1 MDDFNRQQEN
11 MEKNQM
17 EILYLNSCISMEE
30 NNGYIN
36 SRMIVKEL
44 GTLKNYNK
52 YLSLIKQEN
61 KDSEILTDLIFYA
74 KPKRSD
80 KTA

>member
-1 MDDFNRQQEN
+1 MISIEN
-11 MEKNQM
+11 KKKLEKNQM

-36 SRMIVKEL
+36 SR
-44 GTLKNYNK
+44 TLKNYNK
-52 YLSLIKQEN
+52 YLNLIKQEN
-61 KDSEILTDLIFYA
+61 KDSENLTDLIFYA

-80 KTA
+80 KTAKEHRQEG